1 MVDIGHNRHTDA
13 ALLVSKAV
21 TRAAEILGLSAANLA
36 EILGLS
42 PATISRMKREEFALD
57 PQSKSYELSLM
68 FIRLF
73 RSLDAI
79 VGGDEKVARQWLR
92 SHNTALNARPIDILP
107 QVTGLMDAL
116 NYLDSRRAK
125 V

>member
-1 MVDIGHNRHTDA
+1 MVDVGQNPHTDA
-13 ALLVSKAV
+13 ARVVSKAV
-21 TRAAEILGLSAANLA
+21 TRSAEILGVSAANLA
-36 EILGLS
+36 DILGLS

-57 PQSKSYELSLM
+57 PQSKSYELSIL

-92 SHNTALNARPIDILP
+92 SHNTVLNAKPIDILP

>member
-1 MVDIGHNRHTDA
+1 MADLRHNTHIDSAIIVT
-13 ALLVSKAV
+13 KAV
-21 TRAAEILGLSAANLA
+21 TKAAEILGLSSANLA
-36 EILGLS
+36 EVLGLS
-42 PATISRMKREEFALD
+42 PATISRMKRDEFALD
-57 PQSKSYELSLM
+57 PHSKSFELSLM
-68 FIRLF
+68 FIRMF

-79 VGGDEKVARQWLR
+79 VAGDESVARQWLR
-92 SHNTALNARPIDILP
+92 AHNTVLNARPIDMLT

>member
-1 MVDIGHNRHTDA
+1 MADIGHNTHSDT
-13 ALLVSKAV
+13 ALIVSKAV
-21 TRAAEILGLSAANLA
+21 TRAADLLGVSSARLA
-36 EILGLS
+36 DILGLS

-57 PQSKSYELSLM
+57 PNSKSYELSLM

-92 SHNTALNARPIDILP
+92 SFNTALNAKPIDILP